1 MPSSLTENT
10 SRLLTKEHFQQLAE
24 VPPELEWFANIN
36 SDKTRKAYQN
46 DIKAFTQFTG
56 IEHPEEFRIVTRA
69 HVIAWRQTL
78 AQQNLA
84 DATIRR
90 KLSALSSLFEYLCE
104 SNAVTHN
111 PVKGVKRPP
120 ANNNEGKTPAI
131 SNEQAR
137 KLLEAPLEDT
147 LKGKRDRTILATLLY
162 HGLRRQELC
171 DLKVKDYQ
179 RRSGIMMFHVIGKR
193 KKERYIPVEPKTQ
206 RLLDEYFDASG
217 HRNELDNALF
227 RPVRNNSRSHNG
239 ISEGLNK
246 HIIHALFTVKWFNA
260 MPNKV
265 GLLLIR
271 MDFVSI
277 HYAQRQPLMHWKTK
291 RILRKYRNGWGIPI
305 YPLPDFMIS
314 AIANLR
320 IVLALKWIIEMNP
333 VNYSV

>member
-1 MPSSLTENT
+1 MSQSLLIKPEQ
-10 SRLLTKEHFQQLAE
+10 RLLTKEHFQQLAE

-56 IEHPEEFRIVTRA
+56 IEQPEEFRIISRA
-69 HVIAWRQTL
+69 HVIAWRQML
-78 AQQNLA
+78 EQQNLA
-84 DATIRR
+84 DSTIRR

-104 SNAVTHN
+104 SNAITHN

-137 KLLEAPLEDT
+137 KLLDAPSEET
-147 LKGKRDRTILATLLY
+147 LKGKRDRAILATLLY

-206 RLLDEYFDASG
+206 RLLDEYFEVSG
-217 HRNELDNALF
+217 HRNKLDNALF
-227 RPVRNNSRSHNG
+227 RPVRNNYGH
-239 ISEGLNK
+239 EGLNK
-246 HIIHALFTVKWFNA
+246 HLN
-260 MPNKV
+260 P
-265 GLLLIR
+265 R
-271 MDFVSI
+271 SI
-277 HYAQRQPLMHWKTK
+277 HREIVQRYAKQVGITVDTHGFCVHSLRATAATNALENKADIAKVQEWLGHSNISTTRLYDK
-291 RILRKYRNGWGIPI
+291 RHNKPEDSPSFKVDY
-305 YPLPDFMIS
+305 
-314 AIANLR
+314 
-320 IVLALKWIIEMNP
+320 
-333 VNYSV
+333 

>member
-206 RLLDEYFDASG
+206 RLLDEYFEASG

-227 RPVRNNSRSHNG
+227 RPVRNNSSDA
-239 ISEGLNK
+239 GLNK
-246 HIIHALFTVKWFNA
+246 HIN
-260 MPNKV
+260 P
-265 GLLLIR
+265 R
-271 MDFVSI
+271 SI
-277 HYAQRQPLMHWKTK
+277 HREIVQRYAEQIGITVDTHGFCVHSLRATAATNALENKADIAKVQEWLGHSNISTTRLYDK
-291 RILRKYRNGWGIPI
+291 RNSKPEDSPSFKVDY
-305 YPLPDFMIS
+305 
-314 AIANLR
+314 
-320 IVLALKWIIEMNP
+320 
-333 VNYSV
+333 

>member
-1 MPSSLTENT
+1 MPKSLTKNT
-10 SRLLTKEHFQQLAE
+10 NRLLSAEAFKTLAE
-24 VPPELEWFANIN
+24 VPPELEWFANIT
-36 SDKTRKAYQN
+36 SGKTRKAYQN
-46 DIKAFTQFTG
+46 DIKAFTQFAG
-56 IEHPEEFRIVTRA
+56 IEQPEDFRKVTRA
-69 HVIAWRQTL
+69 HVIVWRKTL
-78 AQQNLA
+78 EQQKLA

-137 KLLEAPLEDT
+137 QLLNAPPEDT
-147 LKGKRDRTILATLLY
+147 LKGKRDRAILATLLY

-206 RLLDEYFDASG
+206 RLLDEYFEASG

-227 RPVRNNSRSHNG
+227 RPVRNNSSD
-239 ISEGLNK
+239 EGLNK
-246 HIIHALFTVKWFNA
+246 HIN
-260 MPNKV
+260 P
-265 GLLLIR
+265 R
-271 MDFVSI
+271 SI
-277 HYAQRQPLMHWKTK
+277 HREIVQRYAEQIGITVDTHGFCVHSLRATAATNALENKADIAKVQEWLGHSNISTTRLYDK
-291 RILRKYRNGWGIPI
+291 RNSKPEDSPSFKVDY
-305 YPLPDFMIS
+305 
-314 AIANLR
+314 
-320 IVLALKWIIEMNP
+320 
-333 VNYSV
+333 